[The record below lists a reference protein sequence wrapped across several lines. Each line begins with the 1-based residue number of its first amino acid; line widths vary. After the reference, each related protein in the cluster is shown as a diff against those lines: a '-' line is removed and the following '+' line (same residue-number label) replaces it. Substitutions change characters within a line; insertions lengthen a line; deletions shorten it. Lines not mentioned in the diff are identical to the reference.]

1 MIAPTS
7 PAASAP
13 SLTAADLAAAV
24 ATVPPSPDW
33 AACVGACRTLDALA
47 AQIPDALRVRVRDSG
62 LGTAAGARDDRT
74 VVPGHGLA
82 GMRERTA
89 MLGGEIT
96 VGPLTEGGFAV
107 AATLPRE
114 PVP

>member
-1 MIAPTS
+1 M
-7 PAASAP
+7 
-13 SLTAADLAAAV
+13 
-24 ATVPPSPDW
+24 
-33 AACVGACRTLDALA
+33 
-47 AQIPDALRVRVRDSG
+47 RVRDSG

-82 GMRERTA
+82 GMHERTA
-89 MLGGEIT
+89 VLGGEIT